1 MNGQLFYKDEN
12 GAYKSLLPI
21 TEIVDLAEHESKPS
35 QINDILWH
43 LKHFGSITSLE
54 AIKSYN
60 ATRLS
65 GIIYVLRK
73 RGYIID
79 TVQEKGKTRHDRPSK
94 WARYVYKGRVSS
106 ENRSN

>member
-1 MNGQLFYKDEN
+1 MNEL
-12 GAYKSLLPI
+12 
-21 TEIVDLAEHESKPS
+21 T
-35 QINDILWH
+35 QISDVLTH
-43 LKHFGSITSLE
+43 LQKKGSITSLE

-79 TVQEKGKTRHDRPSK
+79 TIQEKGKTRHNRPAQ
-94 WARYVYKGRVSS
+94 WARYVYKGVVAK
-106 ENRSN
+106 